1 MPICYIN
8 NFGCDIFVAFSTAKN
23 AKNAKHDNRIYKKRK
38 STTKGNE
45 FTETRLVFLC
55 VPGAFCGFAVIF
67 PEKLRGEGGEFVDG
81 RQILI
86 A

>member
-1 MPICYIN
+1 LAL
-8 NFGCDIFVAFSTAKN
+8 FTVKN

-38 STTKGNE
+38 STTEGTE

-55 VPGAFCGFAVIF
+55 VLGTLCGFAVIF
-67 PEKLRGEGGEFVDG
+67 PEKLHGEGGEFVDG
-81 RQILI
+81 RRILI